1 MDMNIILLGPP
12 GAGKGT
18 QANILIKK
26 FKIPQISTGDILRR
40 AVKDQTP
47 MGIKAKAY
55 MDSGALVPDEVVVG
69 IVGERLTQADC
80 AAGFILDGFPRTV
93 AQADA
98 LKQMLVSHGKSI
110 EHVVSIEVDRDELMQ
125 RVTGRRTCKGCGRGY
140 HSVFDPPKS
149 AGKCDE
155 CGNELYQRDDDS
167 ETTMAKRLSVYDEQT
182 SPLVTYYD
190 NEGLLRRVQGMG
202 TIDEIQSAIMGV
214 LERGCR

>member
-1 MDMNIILLGPP
+1 MNIILLGPP

-26 FKIPQISTGDILRR
+26 FGIPQISTGDILRR

-47 MGIKAKAY
+47 MGVKAKAF

-69 IVGERLTQADC
+69 IVGERLVQADC

-98 LKQMLVSHGKSI
+98 LKSMLVSNGKSI
-110 EHVVSIEVDRDELMQ
+110 EHVVSIEVNRDELLQ
-125 RVTGRRTCKGCGRGY
+125 RITGRRTCRGCGRGY
-140 HSVFDPPKS
+140 HILFDPPRS
-149 AGKCDE
+149 TGKCDE

-167 ETTMAKRLSVYDEQT
+167 EATMAKRLSVYDEQT
-182 SPLVTYYD
+182 APLVSYYD
-190 NEGLLRRVQGMG
+190 NENLLRRIPGMG
-202 TIDEIQSAIMGV
+202 SIDEIQSAILGV
-214 LERGCR
+214 LEGGRR